1 MLTAAEIISLLD
13 LHPHPEGGYY
23 RETFRDPREVD
34 GRSVGTAIYF
44 LLTEGEILRKS
55 PFSSKQD
62 VGKGRAFSVNSENA
76 LS

>member
-1 MLTAAEIISLLD
+1 MLMNGPCSRGCG
-13 LHPHPEGGYY
+13 HYGQGYI
-23 RETFRDPREVD
+23 F
-34 GRSVGTAIYF
+34 F